1 MACKGLDEQV
11 VRQDSELEKLQREFV
26 CVRVVQMKGID
37 LGLFQ
42 FDYDQTWAVFFMNSG
57 RTIYGRYGTRANNK
71 ANAATHIS
79 LAGFK
84 KAIRRALDLHRGYPA
99 NRSELIGKT
108 GPRPDYPVAEK
119 IPTLAGKAEG
129 PTTPKN
135 CIHCHMVTAH
145 VRKDRYRKRQL
156 SRADIWLYP
165 LPENVGLKMDV
176 EDDLIVKEVFTSSPA
191 RKAGIRAGD
200 ELLELGGQRI
210 ISQADIQWVLHRAPE
225 RARIPAT
232 LERDGKGLEV
242 VLDLSGSWKESN
254 LSWRE
259 TSWSL
264 RPGIWTVPLAESKRK
279 QKGIPPGSLA
289 LRIKWVFPRA
299 RLAKKAGLRDGD
311 IIVAVDGDAAPRNE
325 SEFMEHVRLRHP
337 PGDKVKLTILRGS
350 ERRQVEM
357 EVE

>member
-11 VRQDSELEKLQREFV
+11 VRQDSELEDLQRQFV
-26 CVRVVQMKGID
+26 CVRVVQMKGVD

-42 FDYDQTWAVFFMNSG
+42 FDYDQTWAVFFMNSD
-57 RTIYGRYGTRANNK
+57 RTIYGRYGTRAGNK

-84 KAIRRALDLHRGYPA
+84 NATRRALDLHRAYPA
-99 NRSELIGKT
+99 NRGELVGKT
-108 GPRPDYPVAEK
+108 GPQPDYPVAEK
-119 IPTLAGKAEG
+119 IPTLAEKAKG
-129 PTTPKN
+129 PTTPKS

-145 VRKDRYRKRQL
+145 VRKDRYRKHQL

-165 LPENVGLKMDV
+165 LPENIGLKMDV
-176 EDDLIVKEVFTSSPA
+176 ENGVIVKEVVATSPA

-200 ELLELGGQRI
+200 KLLTLGGQRI

-225 RARIPAT
+225 NASLLAT
-232 LERDGKGLEV
+232 LEREGRNVEVDLALEG
-242 VLDLSGSWKESN
+242 DWKETN

-264 RPGIWTVPLAESKRK
+264 RPGIWTIPLDEKKRK
-279 QKGIPPGSLA
+279 QKRIPSGSLA

-311 IIVAVDGDAAPRNE
+311 IILAVDGDSTPRNE

-337 PGDKVKLTILRGS
+337 PGGKVKLTILRGTD
-350 ERRQVEM
+350 RREVEM